1 MVVLNASCTGVHSL
15 SDNVHAGAVTPG
27 LRFGGG
33 SLGNSNAGSFN
44 ACNLP
49 PPTASQTIR
58 DRQILEQLLTVAK
71 IATASSVADDLLHE
85 YGTLAAAL
93 SASLESKVIDPVSA
107 LLSSVQQALIESVRP
122 KVADRKR
129 LSSAADVIEYLIV
142 AMANLPIEV
151 VRVLFLDIQNRLIR
165 DEIVGRGSVSEA
177 PIYPREILKRSLA
190 LGATAL
196 ILAHNHPSGDPEPS
210 EADILATHRLATAGA
225 ELGIAVHDHIIVG
238 QAGWVSMRDNEQ
250 FQDQG

>member
-1 MVVLNASCTGVHSL
+1 M
-15 SDNVHAGAVTPG
+15 
-27 LRFGGG
+27 
-33 SLGNSNAGSFN
+33 
-44 ACNLP
+44 
-49 PPTASQTIR
+49 
-58 DRQILEQLLTVAK
+58 
-71 IATASSVADDLLHE
+71 
-85 YGTLAAAL
+85 
-93 SASLESKVIDPVSA
+93 IDPVSA